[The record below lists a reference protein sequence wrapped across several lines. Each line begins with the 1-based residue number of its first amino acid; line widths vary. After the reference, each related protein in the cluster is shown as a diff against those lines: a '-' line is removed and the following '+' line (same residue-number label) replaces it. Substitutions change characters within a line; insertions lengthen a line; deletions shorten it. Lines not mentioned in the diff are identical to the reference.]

1 MLIFRR
7 KNEFKNIY
15 EQFIILKFINPTT
28 KFMQL
33 GYDVGVV
40 DLLKSEPRRYRTV
53 IGVVA
58 YMKSGAWCSWV
69 TKKWCLVQ
77 LGYKKVDFGVVGLQK
92 SGVWCSWVMTNDRLM
107 PFWCSWVKTKTVYYF
122 FSQLG
127 YTFGVVG

>member
-15 EQFIILKFINPTT
+15 EQFIILKFTNPTT

-77 LGYKKVDFGVVGLQK
+77 LGYQKVDFGVVGLPK
-92 SGVWCSWVMTNDRLM
+92 SGA
-107 PFWCSWVKTKTVYYF
+107 WCSWVKTKTVYYF